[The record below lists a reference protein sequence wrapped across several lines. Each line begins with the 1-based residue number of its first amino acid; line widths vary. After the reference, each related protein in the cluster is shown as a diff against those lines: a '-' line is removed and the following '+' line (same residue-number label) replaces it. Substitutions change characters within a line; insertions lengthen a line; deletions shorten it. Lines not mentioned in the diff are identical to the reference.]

1 MIRMSNERP
10 EFYPWGRDDDDKVY
24 CTKKVKF
31 YVTEEDKDDKK
42 MA

>member
-1 MIRMSNERP
+1 MSKERP
-10 EFYPWGRDDDDKVY
+10 EFYPWDRDDEDKVY
-24 CTKKVKF
+24 CTSTKKVKF